1 MRAWYLASV
10 AKRAPVDAVTRAV
23 GLLSARER
31 SRAQLEAAL
40 RQRGYPDDEVAAAV
54 ARVAELGYL
63 DDARVAA
70 ERARQGLT
78 EGRSRQ
84 GVIARL
90 VAQGVDERVAALAVQ
105 AGAEALGH
113 DDEAA
118 ARALVEKRRVTGAK
132 AARLLAARGFDEDLI
147 ARVVD
152 QRD

>member
-1 MRAWYLASV
+1 
-10 AKRAPVDAVTRAV
+10 
-23 GLLSARER
+23 
-31 SRAQLEAAL
+31 
-40 RQRGYPDDEVAAAV
+40 VAAAV

-70 ERARQGLT
+70 ERARLGLT

-90 VAQGVDERVAALAVQ
+90 VAQGVDEGVAAAAVQ

-113 DDEAA
+113 DDEAV
-118 ARALVEKRRVTGAK
+118 ARALVQKRRVTGAK

-152 QRD
+152 PSG